1 MSNPLENVRFSSPNT
16 IAPAFGY
23 SHVAEV
29 VSGRLIYLAGQV
41 PLDREGKL
49 VGRDDLEAQAR
60 QVFEN
65 IKAALESVG
74 ANFTNVIKLTTYM
87 LDISQIATLRVVR
100 DQYVNTAQP
109 PVSTGLE
116 VTRLFQE
123 GILIE
128 IEAIA
133 VVPV

>member
-1 MSNPLENVRFSSPNT
+1 MSNPAENVRFSSPAT

-41 PLDREGKL
+41 PLDLEGKL
-49 VGRDDLEAQAR
+49 VGQDDLQAQIR
-60 QVFEN
+60 QTFEN
-65 IKAALESVG
+65 IKAVLESVG
-74 ANFTNVIKLTTYM
+74 ANFNNVVKLTYYM
-87 LDISQIATLRVVR
+87 LDISQIVKVREIR

-109 PVSTGLE
+109 PVSTALE
-116 VTRLFQE
+116 VRRLFQE

-133 VVPV
+133 VVPA